1 MNRRLVLFAAL
12 LFACNKTPP
21 PAAETPIIL
30 ISVDTLRADRV
41 RSELTPNIV
50 ALSHD
55 GTTFDR
61 AYSHVPLTLPSHA
74 TILTGRL
81 PASNG
86 VRDNVGY
93 VLGSDVPTLA
103 TILAG
108 HGYANGAAVSSYVL
122 RHSTGIAQGFAFFD
136 DDTGLGELLDVT
148 ASRPGDRTMQ
158 KLEQWM
164 DGIQSPKLFAFLHL
178 YDPHA
183 PYRAPAQFQKAG
195 RSDYDAA
202 VAYADDTVG
211 RFIADLKKRGLY
223 DRAIVVLLSD
233 HGEGLGDHGEL
244 DHGIFV
250 YREAIQVPL
259 IVKLPHS
266 ENAGRHVS
274 SLAALSDIV
283 PTILAAAGLPP
294 ADRIDGIDLLHAKDD
309 PQRQVDAA
317 SYYGRFHLHW
327 HELTSVV
334 TASHQFIEAPAREL
348 YDLAA
353 DPAEKSNVIDANRR
367 IAAALAHDLATR
379 TKPVGAPTN
388 VDEEDQRKLASLGYI
403 RGSTV
408 PDNNPY
414 PDPKERIRFITMYRT
429 AERMARSGETVRA
442 IPMLENVTH
451 EAPEIFDAWVLL
463 SKAKDATGHPDDAIA
478 VLRDADRHFAGSP
491 AVSLA
496 LADALLRRDKY
507 DESRKV
513 AEEAVNA
520 EPVLARELLAK
531 IALARGD
538 LAGARKEIES
548 ALAFEPRRVATLIS
562 LARVEKRQGDWQS
575 ALATLDRALA
585 ASPNPLRGLQAD
597 RGEALL
603 HLQRGPEAE
612 QAYRQ
617 EVAKFPDDVEAWG
630 NLAVILAA
638 QGRRD
643 EARATVQQAVRLNPG
658 PAAQKMAAEA
668 MDVIR

>member
-1 MNRRLVLFAAL
+1 MKRWLVLLAVVIA
-12 LFACNKTPP
+12 ACNKPP
-21 PAAETPIIL
+21 RPAAGNPIIL

-41 RSELTPNIV
+41 RTDLTPNIV

-55 GTTFDR
+55 GITFDR

-93 VLGSDVPTLA
+93 VLGSNVPTLA
-103 TILAG
+103 TILAAN
-108 HGYANGAAVSSYVL
+108 GYATGGAVSSYVL
-122 RHSTGIAQGFAFFD
+122 RRSTGIAQGFSFFD
-136 DDTGLGELLDVT
+136 DDAGSGELLDVT
-148 ASRPGDRTMQ
+148 ASRPGERTMQ
-158 KLEQWM
+158 LLQHWL
-164 DGIQSPKLFAFLHL
+164 DGTQTPKLFAFLHL

-183 PYRAPAQFQKAG
+183 PYRSPERFHKAG

-211 RFIADLKKRGLY
+211 TFIADLKKRGLY
-223 DRAIVVLLSD
+223 DSALVVLLSD

-259 IVKLPHS
+259 ILKLPHS
-266 ENAGRHVS
+266 ENRGKHVS
-274 SLAALSDIV
+274 SLAALSDVV
-283 PTILAAAGLPP
+283 PTILSASGLSP
-294 ADRIDGIDLLHAKDD
+294 ASGIDGVDLLAAKEI
-309 PQRQVDAA
+309 PNREVAA
-317 SYYGRFHLHW
+317 ESYYGRLHLHW

-348 YDLAA
+348 YDLAS
-353 DPAEKSNVIDANRR
+353 DPAEKHNVIEQNRR
-367 IAAALAHDLATR
+367 VATGLAHDLAAR
-379 TKPVGAPTN
+379 TKPFGAPAN
-388 VDEEDQRKLASLGYI
+388 VDEEDQRKLASLGYVS
-403 RGSTV
+403 GSAAS
-408 PDNNPY
+408 DDKPY
-414 PDPKERIRFITMYRT
+414 PDPKERIGFLMTYRT
-429 AERMARSGETVRA
+429 AERMARAGDTVRA
-442 IPMLENVTH
+442 IPMLESVTR
-451 EAPEIFDAWVLL
+451 EAPEILDAWVLL
-463 SKAKDATGHPDDAIA
+463 SRAKATTGHPDDAIN
-478 VLRDADRHFAGSP
+478 VLRDAERHFTGAP
-491 AVSLA
+491 AISLA
-496 LADALLRRDKY
+496 LGDALLRAKRY
-507 DESRKV
+507 DEARAAA
-513 AEEAVNA
+513 AEVTAQ
-520 EPVLARELLAK
+520 EPVLARELLAN

-538 LAGARKEIES
+538 VAGARQEIES
-548 ALAFEPRRVATLIS
+548 ALAAAPHRVATLIT
-562 LARVEKRQGDWQS
+562 LAHIEKQQGDWPA
-575 ALATLDRALA
+575 ALGTLDRALA
-585 ASPNPLRGLQAD
+585 ESPNPPRGVQAD

-612 QAYRQ
+612 EAYRK
-617 EVAKFPDDVEAWG
+617 EVERHPDDVEAWG

-668 MDVIR
+668 MEVIR